1 MNSLFLQLGGEPSL
15 YDAPLTYLILAITVY
30 TSYRYMENSDEKRKM
45 LFNAAAI
52 DQYNQWYR
60 FFSHGLIHKDW
71 MHLGFNCFVL
81 FMFGGQLEVL
91 LKNEALFGPLVGPIL
106 YLTLYITGLAMSS
119 VYSFYKHR
127 YNSSYNALGA
137 SGAVSSIVFASILLN
152 PIAKIGLIFIPMEVL
167 SLRAFI
173 FGVLYLAYSAYK
185 SKKANDN
192 IGHDAH
198 YWGSVWGFIFLLM
211 FKPSLFLDFIRTIQ
225 WYLSSLF

>member
-1 MNSLFLQLGGEPSL
+1 MNSLFLQLSNEPSL

-30 TSYRYMENSDEKRKM
+30 TSYRYMEDSDEKRQM

-81 FMFGGQLEVL
+81 YMFGGQLEIVF
-91 LKNEALFGPLVGPIL
+91 KSSYYFGPLMGPVL
-106 YLTLYITGLAMSS
+106 YLALYLSGLVMSS

-127 YNSSYNALGA
+127 YDSSYNSLGA
-137 SGAVSSIVFASILLN
+137 SGAVSSVVFATILLH
-152 PIAKIGLIFIPMEVL
+152 PTGEIGIIFIPIGIP
-167 SLRAFI
+167 SFI
-173 FGVLYLAYSAYK
+173 FGALYLAYSAYK
-185 SKKANDN
+185 SKQANDN

-198 YWGSVWGFIFLLM
+198 YWGSVWGFIFPII
-211 FKPSLFLDFIRTIQ
+211 FKPILFLAFIDQIKWFIRGI
-225 WYLSSLF
+225 F